1 MKRDFIQGLRAAIPI
16 SIGVIPVGIS
26 ISILAIKVGF
36 TELEAILMSALV
48 FAGSSQLMAIS
59 MISNGAPLVSIIIGT
74 FFINLRHIIMSS
86 SIMQRLE
93 DTSLG
98 QRLFVSFAICDESFA
113 VFSLSEENSYYYL
126 LGINTALYVIYMASI
141 IVGALITS
149 FLPEIVISSFVIAF
163 YAALLALL
171 IPSIKTENKL
181 IILVVVTGI
190 LNFILQKFIPSSW
203 SVILS
208 MIIGAAFGIYY
219 IDDETL
225 GLEKEKDK

>member
-1 MKRDFIQGLRAAIPI
+1 MKSDFIQGVKAGIPI

-26 ISILAIKVGF
+26 ISILAIQVGF
-36 TELEAILMSALV
+36 TPLEAVFMSAII

-59 MISNGAPLVSIIIGT
+59 MISTGAPLISIIIGT

-93 DTSLG
+93 DTTLG
-98 QRLFVSFAICDESFA
+98 QRFFVSFAICDESFA
-113 VFSLSEENSYYYL
+113 VFSLSENDSYYFL
-126 LGINTALYVIYMASI
+126 LGINTALYVIYMSST

-149 FLPEIVISSFVIAF
+149 FLPEIVINSFGIAF

-171 IPSIKTENKL
+171 IPSIKTEKKL
-181 IILVVVTGI
+181 IILVILTGI
-190 LNFILQKFIPSSW
+190 LNFIFQKFIPPSW

-225 GLEKEKDK
+225 GLEKEEDK